1 MEQVISGKNKE
12 AAIYKTANTTEWVCR
27 NITGKK
33 ILDVNCQKGDI
44 SISLGREGK
53 EVFGMDAS
61 SGLINY
67 AKKRLHKESNDI
79 KKHVNFKVA
88 KFLGYRF
95 NKRKY
100 DSIILENIKNLDV
113 VIKKAMQLLNNH
125 GTIILIIS
133 NEMHES
139 IDDESYS
146 LTNLFQLLEEGLVI
160 NDIEFFGELMGVI
173 LSKSSEISCEALS
186 NKDVVRKFADNYVE
200 ILIEKKRQVD
210 KLTKKVSNLELANQ
224 ELIDDKSSNERL
236 QEENKLLHKRAQEQ
250 KDFYQTFSNDLVEK
264 INIINKLNNMM
275 ETQDTEIKNYKE
287 TLFKAEDSI
296 KELQKKLEHKAM
308 VLAISNKT
316 IAEKGNEINALQQ
329 AMKGQSLEYEA
340 LNEKV
345 IFAYKELTKMRNII
359 LEQKEATI
367 DSREKT
373 IGMQDELLES
383 YKKEEKLLKSY
394 QKLLNEHEKIS
405 KKYQALSHSK
415 LGKATLSYWK
425 WRKK

>member
-1 MEQVISGKNKE
+1 MEQVITGENKE
-12 AAIYKTANTTEWVCR
+12 AAIYKTANTTEWVCQ

-53 EVFGMDAS
+53 EVLGMDAS

-67 AKKRLHKESNDI
+67 AKKRLHKESNDT

-100 DSIILENIKNLDV
+100 DSIILENTKNLDV
-113 VIKKAMQLLNNH
+113 VIKKAMKLLNDH
-125 GTIILIIS
+125 GKIILIIS
-133 NEMHES
+133 NAMYES
-139 IDDESYS
+139 IDGESYS
-146 LTNLFQLLEEGLVI
+146 LTNLFQLSEEDLVI

-173 LSKSSEISCEALS
+173 LRKSSEISCEALS
-186 NKDVVRKFADNYVE
+186 NKDVVRKFEDNYAG

-224 ELIDDKSSNERL
+224 ELIDAKSSNERL

-316 IAEKGNEINALQQ
+316 IAEKGNEINALKQ

>member
-1 MEQVISGKNKE
+1 MEQVITGENKE
-12 AAIYKTANTTEWVCR
+12 TAIYKTANTTEWVCR

-44 SISLGREGK
+44 SIALGREGK

-61 SGLINY
+61 SSLINY
-67 AKKRLHKESNDI
+67 AKKRLHKESNDT

-100 DSIILENIKNLDV
+100 DSIILENTKNLDV

-125 GTIILIIS
+125 GKIILIIS

-139 IDDESYS
+139 IDAESYS
-146 LTNLFQLLEEGLVI
+146 LTNLFQLSEEGLVI

-173 LSKSSEISCEALS
+173 LSKSSEISYEALS
-186 NKDVVRKFADNYVE
+186 NKDAVKKFADNYIE
-200 ILIEKKRQVD
+200 ILLEKQRQVD
-210 KLTKKVSNLELANQ
+210 QLTKKVSNLELANQ
-224 ELIDDKSSNERL
+224 ELVDAKSSNERL

-250 KDFYQTFSNDLVEK
+250 KDFYQTFSNDIVEK
-264 INIINKLNNMM
+264 LNIINKLNNMM
-275 ETQDTEIKNYKE
+275 ENQDTEIKNYKE
-287 TLFKAEDSI
+287 TLFKAEGSI

-308 VLAISNKT
+308 ILAISNKT
-316 IAEKGNEINALQQ
+316 IAEKGNEINALKQ

-373 IGMQDELLES
+373 IRMQDELLES
-383 YKKEEKLLKSY
+383 YKKEEKLLRSY

>member
-224 ELIDDKSSNERL
+224 ELIDAKSSNERL

>member
-1 MEQVISGKNKE
+1 MEQVIADENKE
-12 AAIYKTANTTEWVCR
+12 VVIDKIANTTEWICR

-53 EVFGMDAS
+53 EVLGMEVS

-67 AKKRLHKESNDI
+67 AKKRLHKESNDT
-79 KKHVNFKVA
+79 KKRVNFKVA

-100 DSIILENIKNLDV
+100 DSIILENTKNLDI
-113 VIKKAMQLLNNH
+113 VIKKAMKLLNDQ
-125 GTIILIIS
+125 GKIILIIS
-133 NEMHES
+133 NTMQES

-146 LTNLFQLLEEGLVI
+146 LTNLLQLSEEGLVI

-173 LSKSSEISCEALS
+173 LSKSSEISCGNLS
-186 NKDVVRKFADNYVE
+186 SKDVARKFEANYAG
-200 ILIEKKRQVD
+200 ILIEKQIQVD
-210 KLTKKVSNLELANQ
+210 KLTKKISNLELANQ
-224 ELIDDKSSNERL
+224 ELIDAKSSNKRL
-236 QEENKLLHKRAQEQ
+236 QEENELLHKQVQEQ
-250 KDFYQTFSNDLVEK
+250 KDFYQTFSNDIVEK
-264 INIINKLNNMM
+264 LNIINKLNNVMKN
-275 ETQDTEIKNYKE
+275 QDTEIKNYKKN
-287 TLFKAEDSI
+287 LFEAEDSV

-308 VLAISNKT
+308 ILAISNRT
-316 IAEKGNEINALQQ
+316 IAEKGNEINALKQ
-329 AMKGQSLEYEA
+329 AMKGQSLEYEV

-394 QKLLNEHEKIS
+394 QKLLNEHEKMS

>member
-12 AAIYKTANTTEWVCR
+12 VAIYKTANTTEWVCR

-100 DSIILENIKNLDV
+100 DSIILENINNLDV
-113 VIKKAMQLLNNH
+113 VIKKAMQLLNSH

-224 ELIDDKSSNERL
+224 ELIDAKSSNERL

-308 VLAISNKT
+308 ILAISNKT
-316 IAEKGNEINALQQ
+316 IAEKGNEINALKQ
-329 AMKGQSLEYEA
+329 AMKRQSLEYEA